1 MALSQK
7 TAHLPGGEVYLG
19 MTTMILPSQDP
30 YSLKKEAESLQ
41 VMRLQHVRHRR
52 ARVHRES

>member
-41 VMRLQHVRHRR
+41 VMRLQHVRQRR
-52 ARVHRES
+52 ARVHWES